1 MSDSFSISTID
12 QLMKSC
18 NDKAKQLNSSEYNKT
33 GLLPIV
39 DQGKELICGYTD
51 DIEKK
56 YDKGIPVIIF
66 GDHTLQTK
74 YIDFDFAIGAD
85 GTQLIAPKGKH
96 IDIRY
101 LFYVVYRAGNIIGSE
116 GYKRHLKI
124 LKEFK
129 TPYTNNQ
136 KEQKK
141 IAAILTSVDAVIEKT
156 AAQISKLRDLKKAM
170 MTELLTKGIGH
181 TEFKDSSV
189 GRIPAAWEVSDLKTK
204 CKRIT
209 DGTHQ
214 AVKVS
219 KDGEIPFLYISCI
232 NDGQI
237 LWDKS
242 ASITEAEY
250 LIASKGRKP
259 MIGDLLYTAVGS
271 YGQAVVVDV
280 EKQFSFQRHIAFIQP
295 KQDELWS
302 DYLCW
307 YLNSPLGKKQA
318 DRLAVGNAQLTVT
331 LGDLSKLAI
340 LLPKLEEQK
349 KISAILTSI
358 QGKIIKVKI
367 KLDHQKTLKKA
378 LMHDLLTGKKRVKV
392 VVD

>member
-1 MSDSFSISTID
+1 
-12 QLMKSC
+12 
-18 NDKAKQLNSSEYNKT
+18 
-33 GLLPIV
+33 
-39 DQGKELICGYTD
+39 
-51 DIEKK
+51 
-56 YDKGIPVIIF
+56 
-66 GDHTLQTK
+66 
-74 YIDFDFAIGAD
+74 
-85 GTQLIAPKGKH
+85 
-96 IDIRY
+96 
-101 LFYVVYRAGNIIGSE
+101 
-116 GYKRHLKI
+116 
-124 LKEFK
+124 
-129 TPYTNNQ
+129 
-136 KEQKK
+136 
-141 IAAILTSVDAVIEKT
+141 
-156 AAQISKLRDLKKAM
+156 

-181 TEFKDSSV
+181 TEFKDSPM
-189 GRIPAAWEVSDLKTK
+189 GRIPASWEVSDLKTK

-349 KISAILTSI
+349 KYL
-358 QGKIIKVKI
+358 QFLRQFRGKS
-367 KLDHQKTLKKA
+367 
-378 LMHDLLTGKKRVKV
+378 
-392 VVD
+392 